1 MWKFLPIIFLYTLT
15 LACGSQSYSD
25 SGDTNVPDS
34 GVIVSVPTFDI
45 SGPFKIK
52 WNDQILNTANG
63 DDGPFVSILN
73 AKESDTLYIQYSA
86 QTPCEE
92 CRLETQIWV
101 DSKYKDVVRDT
112 GYGTGNWTKIPLS
125 RLNYNPEQTDGQNIF
140 FYLSVKQYHP
150 VETGN
155 KRFLF
160 NLKLK
165 FSADIN

>member
-1 MWKFLPIIFLYTLT
+1 MWKYISIYFLSILVLGCSADAGTVEGDTLT
-15 LACGSQSYSD
+15 Q
-25 SGDTNVPDS
+25 DTNAV
-34 GVIVSVPTFDI
+34 VSVPTFDI

-52 WNDQILNTANG
+52 WNDQVLNTSNG
-63 DDGPFVSILN
+63 DEGPFVSILN
-73 AKESDTLYIQYSA
+73 ANENDTLYIQYSS

-112 GYGTGNWTKIPLS
+112 GYGTGDWTRIPLS
-125 RLNYNPEQTDGQNIF
+125 QLNYNPEQTDGQSIA
-140 FYLSVKQYHP
+140 FYLSVRQYHP

-155 KRFLF
+155 KRYLF

-165 FSADIN
+165 FAAN